1 VTKLTYLSIWS
12 ICLLSDPHLTQV
24 DSSLVPAAEDEV
36 QEGRHEDVQ
45 GLRHREKTSRQVVEG
60 WKSFLYLCICEFVL
74 KDNS

>member
-1 VTKLTYLSIWS
+1 MTYLSIWS

-45 GLRHREKTSRQVVEG
+45 VATNTD
-60 WKSFLYLCICEFVL
+60 KS
-74 KDNS
+74 